1 MRIDRSDTHLGK
13 GGGLL
18 VYAKPSVTIV
28 PLTTTS
34 DFNQHCRFKIQNDKE
49 EWHVTL
55 IYRPPSSPPENC
67 DHLLQLLDN
76 LPANSILVGDFN
88 YPYIDWESLT
98 SPARGRNFLNKCGT
112 CSFEQLIDFP
122 THIKGNILDLVL
134 TNNPE
139 KSST

>member
-1 MRIDRSDTHLGK
+1 MTKKNGTL
-13 GGGLL
+13 
-18 VYAKPSVTIV
+18 
-28 PLTTTS
+28 PLSTGH
-34 DFNQHCRFKIQNDKE
+34 QA
-49 EWHVTL
+49 
-55 IYRPPSSPPENC
+55 PPPENC

-88 YPYIDWESLT
+88 YPYIDWGSLT
-98 SPARGRNFLNKCGT
+98 SLARGRNFLNKCGT

-139 KSST
+139 KILNIQPVGRLGKSDHESLLIELAAAKNPTQRADPKPV